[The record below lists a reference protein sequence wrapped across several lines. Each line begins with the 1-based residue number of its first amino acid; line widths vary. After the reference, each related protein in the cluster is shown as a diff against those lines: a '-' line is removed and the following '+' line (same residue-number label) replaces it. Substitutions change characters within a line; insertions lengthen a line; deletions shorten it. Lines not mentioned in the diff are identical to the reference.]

1 MGQKEAKARIK
12 INKML
17 EDAGWRFFDNNN
29 GSANIQLELHTKI
42 TQKEFDAFGEDFETT
57 RHGFL
62 DFLLL
67 DERGHPLI
75 VLEAKSEDKNPLS
88 AKEQARKYAR
98 SQNCRFII
106 LSNGNL
112 HYFWDLERGNPYVIT
127 QFPNPWSVKSYQ
139 TSRPNPVKLI
149 SEPIPVDY
157 IALTQYPAYKEEAA
171 WKNEQERPAFIEK
184 NNLRF
189 LREYQIRAIQALQK
203 SVSTGND
210 RFLFEMATGT
220 GKTLIAAAV
229 IKLFLRTGNAK
240 RVLFLVDRLELE
252 DQANKR
258 FVQFLKNDFQTVV
271 YKENREDWR

>member
-1 MGQKEAKARIK
+1 MVQKEAKARIK

-17 EDAGWRFFDNNN
+17 EEAGQRFFDNAE
-29 GSANIQLELHTKI
+29 GSANIQLELHTRI
-42 TQKEFDAFGEDFETT
+42 TQKDIDALGEDFEKT
-57 RHGFL
+57 RNGYL

-88 AKEQARKYAR
+88 AKEQARKYAK
-98 SQNCRFII
+98 SQSCRFII

-127 QFPNPWSVKSYQ
+127 QYPKPLSVVGYQ
-139 TSRPNPVKLI
+139 TTRPNPEKLI
-149 SEPIPVDY
+149 SESFTFEY
-157 IALTQYPAYKEEAA
+157 IALTQYPTYKEEAA
-171 WKNEQERPAFIEK
+171 GKNEKERHGFIEK

-189 LREYQIRAIQALQK
+189 LREYQIRAIQSLQK
-203 SVSTGND
+203 SVREGND

-220 GKTLIAAAV
+220 GKTMIAAAV
-229 IKLFLRTGNAK
+229 IKLFLKTGNAK

-258 FVQFLKNDFQTVV
+258 FV
-271 YKENREDWR
+271 